1 MVTLLDKQVGEVLDK
16 LKTLGLDQNTLVI
29 FSSDNGPHLE
39 GGADPDYFD
48 SNGRLRGYK
57 RDVYEGGIREP
68 MIARWP
74 GKIQPASQTDLI
86 SAFWDVMPTVADL
99 AGVQA
104 PEQIDGISFLPTLLG
119 QRNQKKHNYLY
130 WEFHEQGG
138 RQAIRKEDWKLV
150 RYKVLDTVNI
160 TTELYNLRTDL
171 EEKNNVAAAHPEVV
185 KELLD
190 QLKIIRD
197 PNTDFPF
204 IEKLH

>member
-1 MVTLLDKQVGEVLDK
+1 MYTKGYPRTHDSAMARQDTTSVSDRFDLCVLGCDAY
-16 LKTLGLDQNTLVI
+16 GRRPGWCP
-29 FSSDNGPHLE
+29 SS
-39 GGADPDYFD
+39 GANRWYLIPAYFT
-48 SNGRLRGYK
+48 
-57 RDVYEGGIREP
+57 
-68 MIARWP
+68 WP
-74 GKIQPASQTDLI
+74 AES
-86 SAFWDVMPTVADL
+86 
-99 AGVQA
+99 
-104 PEQIDGISFLPTLLG
+104 E
-119 QRNQKKHNYLY
+119 KHNYLY

>member
-1 MVTLLDKQVGEVLDK
+1 
-16 LKTLGLDQNTLVI
+16 
-29 FSSDNGPHLE
+29 
-39 GGADPDYFD
+39 
-48 SNGRLRGYK
+48 
-57 RDVYEGGIREP
+57 

>member
-1 MVTLLDKQVGEVLDK
+1 MLPEKSFKGAEPGDENFRLGAYGTQEESHAAFAAMVTLLDKQVGEVLDK

-160 TTELYNLRTDL
+160 TT
-171 EEKNNVAAAHPEVV
+171 
-185 KELLD
+185 
-190 QLKIIRD
+190 
-197 PNTDFPF
+197 
-204 IEKLH
+204 